1 MLTLGPIPVLTGAAT
16 LDHTFAMLASLFSR
30 RMVPWLA
37 VCVLLLFLFPL
48 VHGPFQATHGPNT
61 TFRARRA
68 LLALRLT
75 IIQGGMSLFARFHG
89 VTKALIR
96 RSDFLLESH
105 EALCRYTFAPL
116 IMRC

>member
-1 MLTLGPIPVLTGAAT
+1 MPVLTRAAT

-30 RMVPWLA
+30 RMVLWLA

-61 TFRARRA
+61 AFRARRA
-68 LLALRLT
+68 LLALILS
-75 IIQGGMSLFARFHG
+75 IMQGGMSLLARFHG
-89 VTKALIR
+89 VTKALIH

-105 EALCRYTFAPL
+105 EALCRFTFDSL
-116 IMRC
+116 MRC

>member
-1 MLTLGPIPVLTGAAT
+1 
-16 LDHTFAMLASLFSR
+16 MLASLFSR

-61 TFRARRA
+61 AFRARRA
-68 LLALRLT
+68 VLALILS
-75 IIQGGMSLFARFHG
+75 IIQCGMSVCARLDG
-89 VTKALIR
+89 PANALMC
-96 RSDFLLESH
+96 RSDFPLAFRH
-105 EALCRYTFAPL
+105 GLCRYTFDSL